1 MMPEPKDQVEPS
13 ASPDRDQTRYG
24 ESAGE
29 VDPTRCPADAPAE
42 EGRPT
47 PDSVSAAAGD
57 EDATRYPASP
67 TRQEAPLSPLSTGW
81 SEVVRLPHD
90 LGDYVLLEKIA
101 EGGMGVVYKARQK
114 NPNRLVALK
123 MIRSGQFANE
133 DDVRRFC
140 HEAEQAAALDHPNI
154 VPVYE
159 VGVVGGQHFFSMKL
173 IEGGG
178 LNQHLEPYRSDPKA
192 AARLLIVVARAVHH
206 AHQRQVLHRDLKPG
220 NILLDAE
227 GRPHVADFG
236 LARKLAR
243 PGDEPGAAPQ
253 TLSGAVIGTP
263 EYMAPEQT
271 AGKKLTTAA
280 DVYALGSI
288 LYSCLTGRPP
298 FRGSDWM
305 ETLRQVMEREPA
317 SPRSLNPAVPR
328 DLETICLKCLE
339 KEPAKRYGSAEA
351 LAEELERWLRGEPI
365 MARPVGRLE
374 RGLKWARR
382 NPAVAGLLAALLLVL
397 LLGIGVSVKFA
408 TDARNERDEA
418 IQARNELEQA

>member
-123 MIRSGQFANE
+123 MIRSGQFATE
-133 DDVRRFC
+133 DDVRRFRQ
-140 HEAEQAAALDHPNI
+140 EAEQAAALDHPNI

-159 VGVVGGQHFFSMKL
+159 VGVVGGQHFFTMKL

-178 LNQHLEPYRSDPKA
+178 LNQHLERYRSDPRA

-236 LARKLAR
+236 LAKRLVS
-243 PGDEPGAAPQ
+243 PGSESGAGPL
-253 TLSGAVIGTP
+253 TVSGAVIGTP
-263 EYMAPEQT
+263 EYMAPEQA
-271 AGKKLTTAA
+271 AGRKLTTAA
-280 DVYALGSI
+280 DVYALGAI

-305 ETLRQVMEREPA
+305 ATLQQVREDLPV
-317 SPRSLNPAVPR
+317 PLRSLNPVVPR

-339 KEPAKRYGSAEA
+339 KESGKRYGSAEA

-365 MARPVGRLE
+365 VARPVGRLE
-374 RGLKWARR
+374 RSLKWARR
-382 NPAVAGLLAALLLVL
+382 NPAVASLLVAL
-397 LLGIGVSVKFA
+397 EIGRA
-408 TDARNERDEA
+408 ACRERG
-418 IQARNELEQA
+418 

>member
-1 MMPEPKDQVEPS
+1 MMPEPEDRVEPP
-13 ASPDRDQTRYG
+13 APPDRDGTRYG

-47 PDSVSAAAGD
+47 PDSVSVAAGD
-57 EDATRYPASP
+57 EHATRYPASA
-67 TRQEAPLSPLSTGW
+67 TRQEAPLAPLSTGQAD
-81 SEVVRLPHD
+81 VVRLPHD
-90 LGDYVLLEKIA
+90 LGDYILLEKIA
-101 EGGMGVVYKARQK
+101 EGGMGVVYKARQQ

-133 DDVRRFC
+133 DDVRRFRQ
-140 HEAEQAAALDHPNI
+140 EAEQAAALDHPNI

-159 VGVVGGQHFFSMKL
+159 VGVAGGQHFFTMKL

-178 LNQHLEPYRSDPKA
+178 LNHHLERYRSDPRA

-227 GRPHVADFG
+227 GRPHVVDFG
-236 LARKLAR
+236 LAKRLAS
-243 PGDEPGAAPQ
+243 PGTEPGAGSL
-253 TLSGAVIGTP
+253 TVSGAVIGTP
-263 EYMAPEQT
+263 EYMAPEQA
-271 AGKKLTTAA
+271 AGRKLTTAA
-280 DVYALGSI
+280 DVYALGAI

-298 FRGSDWM
+298 FRGPSPMW
-305 ETLRQVMEREPA
+305 TLRQVIEQEPA
-317 SPRSLNPAVPR
+317 RPRSLNPAVPR

-339 KEPAKRYGSAEA
+339 KEPGKRYGSAEA

-365 MARPVGRLE
+365 VARPVGRLE
-374 RGLKWARR
+374 RGWKWARR
-382 NPAVAGLLAALLLVL
+382 NPAVASLLAALVLALLA
-397 LLGIGVSVKFA
+397 GTMISTYFA
-408 TDARNERDEA
+408 IDSSH
-418 IQARNELEQA
+418 QAEQA